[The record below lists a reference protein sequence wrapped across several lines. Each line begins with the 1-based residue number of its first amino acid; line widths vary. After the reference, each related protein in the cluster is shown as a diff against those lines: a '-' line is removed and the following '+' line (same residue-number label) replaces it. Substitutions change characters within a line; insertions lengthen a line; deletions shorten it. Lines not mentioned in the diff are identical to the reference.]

1 MHSSHCSMYNFQF
14 SLPLSKSVRARELVL
29 DALNGRCVEVED
41 DNDDIFVLS
50 RALNQ
55 CTMHNA
61 QCTIFAISENNQTCL
76 DCRAEQKSQPEG
88 VIFAMS
94 ENNQTCLDCR
104 AEQKSR
110 PKEVIFAMSENN
122 QACLDCRA
130 EQKSQPKGV
139 MHNAQLSDHSDNSQ
153 LFIAKGSKTFGSTLN
168 LNASGTALRF
178 LTAFCAVSEGSFLLT
193 GSKRLCERP
202 IKPLVNALL
211 GMGAK
216 IEYIEKEGFA
226 PLLIEGG
233 KLNGGR
239 VSLDASVSS
248 QFVSA
253 LMLIADRVEGGVEIE
268 YEGNVAS
275 QSYIKLT
282 ESVIERYKRG
292 VCCSGEKD
300 WSSATVWY
308 AVMAVLKR
316 GKFLLEGL
324 SLDSCQP
331 DRAIVEV
338 FEKLGVRT
346 IEVDN
351 GVEIEA
357 SGEVVDKLVLDCKN
371 MPDAVM
377 YIAVAASL
385 LGVDF
390 EISGVETLR
399 VKESDRIEAL
409 ITEMRKCGYIIQ
421 CTMHNSQCIMHNAQ
435 CTMHNAQCTDLVKI
449 KTYNDHRVAMAMAVV
464 GLTREIEIENPEVVN
479 KSYPGFWEEMKKIK

>member
-1 MHSSHCSMYNFQF
+1 
-14 SLPLSKSVRARELVL
+14 
-29 DALNGRCVEVED
+29 
-41 DNDDIFVLS
+41 
-50 RALNQ
+50 
-55 CTMHNA
+55 
-61 QCTIFAISENNQTCL
+61 
-76 DCRAEQKSQPEG
+76 
-88 VIFAMS
+88 
-94 ENNQTCLDCR
+94 
-104 AEQKSR
+104 
-110 PKEVIFAMSENN
+110 
-122 QACLDCRA
+122 
-130 EQKSQPKGV
+130 
-139 MHNAQLSDHSDNSQ
+139 MHNAQLSDQSDNFQ
-153 LFIAKGSKTFGSTLN
+153 LFIAKGSKTFGSTFNFLSPKAQRPSVQLSTLN

-216 IEYIEKEGFA
+216 IEYVEKEGFA

-338 FEKLGVRT
+338 FEKLGVKT
-346 IEVDN
+346 TEVEN

-357 SGEVVDKLVLDCKN
+357 SGEVIEKLVLDCKN

-377 YIAVAASL
+377 YIAVAACL

-421 CTMHNSQCIMHNAQ
+421 CTMHNFCDKRGQSNLFGLSSGAKITTERSNAQ
-435 CTMHNAQCTDLVKI
+435 CTMYGFGEDRDL
-449 KTYNDHRVAMAMAVV
+449 R
-464 GLTREIEIENPEVVN
+464 
-479 KSYPGFWEEMKKIK
+479 